1 MFRVLLPLDE
11 SVDRARRQASFVDSV
26 PCAGEDVSVIVCHA
40 VDPADSEDPGG
51 TLQVDSI
58 SSVEVAT
65 TILEDAGISYSVTR
79 LNAPAAQSIIDL
91 AEREDVAVIV
101 MGGRKRTPAEKAI
114 LGSVTQTVILDAD
127 VPVVVT
133 GGE

>member
-11 SVDRARRQASFVDSV
+11 SVDRARRQASFIDKV
-26 PCAGEDVSVIVCHA
+26 PCAGDDVSVIVCHA
-40 VDPADSEDPGG
+40 VDSDPNDDSAPV
-51 TLQVDSI
+51 LQVDGVK
-58 SSVEVAT
+58 SVEVAT
-65 TILEDAGISYSVTR
+65 TLLDDAGVSYSVKR
-79 LNAPAAQSIIDL
+79 LSSPAAQSIIDL
-91 AEREDVAVIV
+91 AESEDVDVII

-127 VPVVVT
+127 FPVVVT